1 MPMGWRQCVGLRKI
15 SFEGTGLVQ
24 QISQVLIQAILKR
37 TLRGGDHLV
46 ETELQKTLGVS
57 RSPLREA
64 FRDLEKKGLVVIK
77 PRRGTFVKK
86 ITRQDIE
93 EHYPVLAALEG
104 LAARQAHPHM
114 DESKCQ
120 KLAGHLEAMDGA
132 AQKGDLK
139 SFLDRH
145 AGFHQIY
152 IEASGNRLLIDLI
165 MDLRLRGTRLRYF
178 FPHTPAYC
186 QESLE
191 VHQRVMEYLCDAGA
205 DLDMVE
211 GVVRDHINEMLTRKG
226 WEL

>member
-1 MPMGWRQCVGLRKI
+1 MRRIEKI
-15 SFEGTGLVQ
+15 SFEGAGLAE
-24 QISQVLIQAILKR
+24 QISQTLIQAILKR
-37 TLRGGDHLV
+37 TLRGGDRLV

-64 FRDLEKKGLVVIK
+64 FRDLEKKGLVVIR

-93 EHYPVLAALEG
+93 EHYPVLASLEG

-114 DESKCQ
+114 DESKCK
-120 KLAGHLEAMDGA
+120 KLAGHLKAMDRA
-132 AQKGDLK
+132 AQKEDVK
-139 SFLDRH
+139 SFLDHH

-152 IEASGNRLLIDLI
+152 IEASRNQLLIALI
-165 MDLRLRGTRLRYF
+165 TDLRLRGTRLRYF
-178 FPHTPAYC
+178 FPHTPDFF

-191 VHQRVMEYLCDAGA
+191 MHQGVMKYLCDAEA

-211 GVVRDHINEMLTRKG
+211 RVVKDHINQMLARKG
-226 WEL
+226 WEI

>member
-1 MPMGWRQCVGLRKI
+1 MVGTMRRIEKL
-15 SFEGTGLVQ
+15 SFEGAGLVQ

-37 TLRGGDHLV
+37 TLRGGDRLV

-64 FRDLEKKGLVVIK
+64 FRDLEKKGLVVIR

-93 EHYPVLAALEG
+93 EHYPVLASLEG

-114 DESKCQ
+114 DESKCK
-120 KLAGHLEAMDGA
+120 KLAGHLEAMDRA
-132 AQKGDLK
+132 AQKDDVK
-139 SFLDRH
+139 SFLDHH

-152 IEASGNRLLIDLI
+152 IEASQNQLLIDLI
-165 MDLRLRGTRLRYF
+165 TDLRLRGTRLRYF
-178 FPHTPAYC
+178 FPHTPDFF

-191 VHQRVMEYLCDAGA
+191 MHRRVMKHLCDAKA

-211 GVVRDHINEMLTRKG
+211 RVVKDHINQMLARKG
-226 WEL
+226 WEI

>member
-1 MPMGWRQCVGLRKI
+1 MGVTSRIEKI
-15 SFEGTGLVQ
+15 SFEGAGLVQ
-24 QISQVLIQAILKR
+24 QVSQTLIQAILNR
-37 TLRGGDHLV
+37 TLRGGDRLV

-86 ITRQDIE
+86 ISRRDIE

-104 LAARQAHPHM
+104 LAARQAHPNM
-114 DESKCQ
+114 DPARVE
-120 KLAGHLEAMDGA
+120 KLAENLEAMDRA
-132 AQKGDLK
+132 AREGEVKA
-139 SFLDRH
+139 FLDHH
-145 AGFHQIY
+145 AGFHQVY
-152 IEASGNRLLIDLI
+152 ITASGNQLLIDLI
-165 MDLRLRGTRLRYF
+165 TDLRLRGTRLRYF

-191 VHQRVMEYLCDAGA
+191 MHREVLNQLSDPRA
-205 DLDMVE
+205 DLDRVE
-211 GVVRDHINEMLTRKG
+211 RVVKDHINQMLARRG